1 MQAAGFFQEK
11 SGGFFFGHHCF
22 SKSLQFLQSFS
33 GDPMIDLTQHG
44 KWMQA
49 DTQTPVS
56 LYVSLVGNNP
66 GILLESTEVDGR
78 LGRYSL
84 IGWDFRLILTCS
96 DGNLN
101 VTSEDDRFA
110 PLKAFHGTPFLEGSK
125 ALIRELNIVPAAEL
139 GELPPMTR
147 SLCGYFGYTM
157 GGILEPALAKEL
169 PPAHGEVQCALP
181 GKMLLF
187 DHLYSKCCYLTLTD
201 DLDPGPLAAPP
212 KEKEPVCG
220 EITATPDRETFIN
233 SVKKAKEL
241 ITEGEAIQIV
251 LSSKRQCAF
260 SGSSFTLY
268 RRLRQINPSPYTFYI
283 HFPEITLI
291 GSSPELLVKST
302 NNDLLL
308 RPIAGTR
315 HRGRNEEE
323 DNQLATEMLEDPKE
337 RAEHV
342 MLVDLGRNDLG
353 RIATT
358 GSVTVTRFMDVERFS
373 HVMHLTSTITADLL
387 PEKDGFDVLAA
398 TFPAGTV
405 SGAPKIRAMQII
417 SEMEPLERGPYAGSI
432 GWIGVGSGPVNLDM
446 GLTIRTM
453 WVKDEILAW
462 QTGAGI
468 VFDSDPI
475 KEWEECQNKA
485 KALFAAIETKGGGDD
500 FTHRQF

>member
-1 MQAAGFFQEK
+1 
-11 SGGFFFGHHCF
+11 
-22 SKSLQFLQSFS
+22 
-33 GDPMIDLTQHG
+33 MIDLIQHG

-56 LYVSLVGNNP
+56 LYMRIVGTNP

-84 IGWDFRLILTCS
+84 IGWDFRMTLACREGKLDVKTSDPRLDGLSSMHGMPFLAGIRALTR
-96 DGNLN
+96 NLN
-101 VTSEDDRFA
+101 IIPPED
-110 PLKAFHGTPFLEGSK
+110 
-125 ALIRELNIVPAAEL
+125 L

-147 SLCGYFGYTM
+147 GICGYFAYTM
-157 GGILEPALAKEL
+157 GGIFEPALAPQL
-169 PPAHGEVQCALP
+169 PPEQGESLYALP
-181 GKMLLF
+181 GKILLF
-187 DHLYSKCCYLTLTD
+187 DHLYSRCCYLTITD
-201 DLDPGPLAAPP
+201 DLEPGALSSPPAEEEPL
-212 KEKEPVCG
+212 CG
-220 EITATPDRETFIN
+220 EITATPNRETFIS
-233 SVKKAKEL
+233 SVAKAKEL

-251 LSSKRQCAF
+251 LSSKRQCPF

-283 HFPEITLI
+283 NFPEVTLI
-291 GSSPELLVKST
+291 GSSPELLVKSG
-302 NNDLLL
+302 DDKLLL

-315 HRGRNEEE
+315 HRGATDAE
-323 DNQLATEMLEDPKE
+323 DQALATEMLEDPKE

-358 GSVTVTRFMDVERFS
+358 GSVEVTSFMDVERFS
-373 HVMHLTSTITADLL
+373 HVMHLTSTIHADLL
-387 PEKDGFDVLAA
+387 PEKDGLDVLCA

-417 SEMEPLERGPYAGSI
+417 ADMEPLERGPYAGSI
-432 GWIGVGSGPVNLDM
+432 GWIGLGEGPVNLDM

-453 WVKDEILAW
+453 WVKDGVLNW

-468 VFDSDPI
+468 VFDSDPV

-485 KALFAAIETKGGGDD
+485 KALFAAIQSQGGGDD
-500 FTHRQF
+500 FTHR

>member
-1 MQAAGFFQEK
+1 
-11 SGGFFFGHHCF
+11 
-22 SKSLQFLQSFS
+22 
-33 GDPMIDLTQHG
+33 MINLEQHG
-44 KWMQA
+44 QWMQA

-56 LYVSLVGNNP
+56 LYMSLVGTKP

-84 IGWDFRLILTCS
+84 MGWDFQLLLECAQ
-96 DGNLN
+96 GNLK
-101 VTSEDDRFA
+101 VTALDDRFT
-110 PLKAFHGTPFLEGSK
+110 PLQTLHGAPFLQGIKEVT
-125 ALIRELNIVPAAEL
+125 RQLNIVPPAAL

-147 SLCGYFGYTM
+147 SICGYFGYTM
-157 GGILEPALAKEL
+157 GGIFEPALADRL
-169 PPAHGEVQCALP
+169 PPEQGEALYALP
-181 GKMLLF
+181 GKILLF
-187 DHLYSKCCYLTLTD
+187 DHLYSRCCYLTITND
-201 DLDPGPLAAPP
+201 AKPGPLAAAPV
-212 KEKEPVCG
+212 EEEPVCG
-220 EITATPDRETFIN
+220 EISATPDRETFIDA
-233 SVKKAKEL
+233 VARAKEL
-241 ITEGEAIQIV
+241 ITQGEAIQIV
-251 LSSKRQCAF
+251 LSSKRQCSF
-260 SGSSFTLY
+260 TGSSFTLY

-283 HFPEITLI
+283 HFPEVTLI

-302 NNDLLL
+302 DNQLLL

-315 HRGRNEEE
+315 QRGANDEE
-323 DNQLATEMLEDPKE
+323 DKALATEMIEDPKE

-358 GSVTVTRFMDVERFS
+358 GSVKVTRFMDVERFS
-373 HVMHLTSTITADLL
+373 HVMHLTSTITAELL
-387 PEKDGFDVLAA
+387 PHKDALDVLAA

-417 SEMEPLERGPYAGSI
+417 ADMDPLERGPYAGSI
-432 GWIGVGSGPVNLDM
+432 GWIGVGQGPVNLDM

-453 WVKDEILAW
+453 WVRDGVLTW

-485 KALFAAIETKGGGDD
+485 GALFAAIQTKGGGDD
-500 FTHRQF
+500 FTRG

>member
-1 MQAAGFFQEK
+1 
-11 SGGFFFGHHCF
+11 
-22 SKSLQFLQSFS
+22 
-33 GDPMIDLTQHG
+33 MIDLIQHG

-56 LYVSLVGNNP
+56 LYMRIVGTNP

-84 IGWDFRLILTCS
+84 IGWDFRMTLACREGKLEVTMRDPRLTGLS
-96 DGNLN
+96 
-101 VTSEDDRFA
+101 A
-110 PLKAFHGTPFLEGSK
+110 MHGMPFLAGIR
-125 ALIRELNIVPAAEL
+125 ALTRELNIIPPKDL

-147 SLCGYFGYTM
+147 GICGYFAYTM
-157 GGILEPALAKEL
+157 GGIFEPALAPQL
-169 PPAHGEVQCALP
+169 PPEHGESLYALP
-181 GKMLLF
+181 GKILLF
-187 DHLYSKCCYLTLTD
+187 DHLYSRCCYLTITD
-201 DLDPGPLAAPP
+201 DL
-212 KEKEPVCG
+212 EPRALSSSPAEEEPRCG
-220 EITATPDRETFIN
+220 EITATPDRKTFIH
-233 SVKKAKEL
+233 SVAKAKEM

-251 LSSKRQCAF
+251 LSSKRQCPF

-291 GSSPELLVKST
+291 GSSPELLVKSQ
-302 NNDLLL
+302 DDKLLL

-315 HRGRNEEE
+315 RRGTTDKE
-323 DNQLATEMLEDPKE
+323 DQALATEMLEDPKE

-358 GSVTVTRFMDVERFS
+358 GSVEVTSFMDVERFS
-373 HVMHLTSTITADLL
+373 HVMHLTSTIHADLL
-387 PEKDGFDVLAA
+387 PGKDGLDVLCA

-417 SEMEPLERGPYAGSI
+417 AHMEPLERGPYAGSI
-432 GWIGVGSGPVNLDM
+432 GWIGLGAGPVNLDM

-453 WVKDEILAW
+453 WVKDGILNW

-468 VFDSDPI
+468 VFDSDPV

-485 KALFAAIETKGGGDD
+485 KALFAAIQSQGGGDD
-500 FTHRQF
+500 FTHR

>member
-1 MQAAGFFQEK
+1 
-11 SGGFFFGHHCF
+11 
-22 SKSLQFLQSFS
+22 
-33 GDPMIDLTQHG
+33 MIEIIQHG

-56 LYVSLVGNNP
+56 LYVNLVGNEP

-84 IGWDFRLILTCS
+84 IGWDFRLMLSCT

-101 VTSEDDRFA
+101 VTCEDERFA
-110 PLKAFHGTPFLEGSK
+110 PLQAFHGTPFLQGIK
-125 ALIRELNIVPAAEL
+125 GLTGELNIVPPTEL

-147 SLCGYFGYTM
+147 SICGYFGYTM
-157 GGILEPALAKEL
+157 GGIFEPALADRL
-169 PPAHGEVQCALP
+169 PPEEGEALYALP
-181 GKMLLF
+181 GKILLF
-187 DHLYSKCCYLTLTD
+187 DHLYSRCCYLTITE
-201 DLDPGPLAAPP
+201 DLDPGPLSAAPV
-212 KEKEPVCG
+212 EEEPSCG
-220 EITATPDRETFIN
+220 AITATPDRETFID
-233 SVKKAKEL
+233 SVAKAKEL

-251 LSSKRQCAF
+251 LSSKRHCPF
-260 SGSSFTLY
+260 TGSSFTLY

-283 HFPEITLI
+283 HFPEVTLI

-302 NNDLLL
+302 DNELLL

-315 HRGRNEEE
+315 HRGATDEE
-323 DNQLATEMLEDPKE
+323 DKALAVEMIEDPKE

-358 GSVTVTRFMDVERFS
+358 GSVKVTRFMDVERFS

-417 SEMEPLERGPYAGSI
+417 ADMEPLERGPYAGSI
-432 GWIGVGSGPVNLDM
+432 GWIGVGKGPVNLDM

-453 WVKDEILAW
+453 WVKDGVLTW

-468 VFDSDPI
+468 VFDSDPV

-485 KALFAAIETKGGGDD
+485 GALFAAIETKGGGDD
-500 FTHRQF
+500 FTRG

>member
-1 MQAAGFFQEK
+1 
-11 SGGFFFGHHCF
+11 
-22 SKSLQFLQSFS
+22 
-33 GDPMIDLTQHG
+33 MIDLIQHG

-56 LYVSLVGNNP
+56 LYMRLVGTNP

-84 IGWDFRLILTCS
+84 IGWDFRMTLSCKNGKLDIQTS
-96 DGNLN
+96 DTRLARLN
-101 VTSEDDRFA
+101 
-110 PLKAFHGTPFLEGSK
+110 KMHGTPFLEG
-125 ALIRELNIVPAAEL
+125 IRAVTQELHIVPPKDL

-147 SLCGYFGYTM
+147 GICGYFAYTM
-157 GGILEPALAKEL
+157 GGIFEPALAPQL
-169 PPAHGEVQCALP
+169 PPEQGESLYALP
-181 GKMLLF
+181 GKILLV
-187 DHLYSKCCYLTLTD
+187 DHLYSRCCYLTITD
-201 DLDPGPLAAPP
+201 DLEPGPLVSPTEEA
-212 KEKEPVCG
+212 EPTCG

-233 SVKKAKEL
+233 SVAKAKEL

-283 HFPEITLI
+283 HFPEVTLI
-291 GSSPELLVKST
+291 GSSPELLVKSQ
-302 NNDLLL
+302 DDKLLL

-315 HRGRNEEE
+315 HRGATDQE
-323 DNQLATEMLEDPKE
+323 DQAMATAMLEDPKE

-358 GSVTVTRFMDVERFS
+358 GSVEVTSFMDVERFS
-373 HVMHLTSTITADLL
+373 HVMHLTSTIHADLI
-387 PEKDGFDVLAA
+387 PEKDGLDVLCS

-417 SEMEPLERGPYAGSI
+417 ADMEPLERGPYAGSI
-432 GWIGVGSGPVNLDM
+432 GWIGLGKGPVNLDM

-453 WVKDEILAW
+453 WVKDGVLNW

-468 VFDSDPI
+468 VFDSDPV

-485 KALFAAIETKGGGDD
+485 KALFAAIQTQGGGDD
-500 FTHRQF
+500 FTHR

>member
-1 MQAAGFFQEK
+1 
-11 SGGFFFGHHCF
+11 
-22 SKSLQFLQSFS
+22 
-33 GDPMIDLTQHG
+33 MINLEQHG

-56 LYVSLVGNNP
+56 LYVSLVGNDP

-84 IGWDFRLILTCS
+84 IGWDFRLTLSCIN
-96 DGNLN
+96 GNLD
-101 VTSEDDRFA
+101 VQTEDARFT
-110 PLKAFHGTPFLEGSK
+110 PLQRFNGTPFLEGIK
-125 ALIRELNIVPAAEL
+125 ALTRELDIVSPPEL

-147 SLCGYFGYTM
+147 SLVGYFGYTM
-157 GGILEPALAKEL
+157 GGIFEPALADEL
-169 PPAHGEVQCALP
+169 PPDQGEAIYALP
-181 GKMLLF
+181 GRILLF
-187 DHLYSKCCYLTLTD
+187 DHLYSKCCYLTVTES
-201 DLDPGPLAAPP
+201 LDPGPLKNAPREEAP
-212 KEKEPVCG
+212 ACA

-233 SVKKAKEL
+233 SVTRAREL
-241 ITEGEAIQIV
+241 ISEGEAIQIV
-251 LSSKRQCAF
+251 LSSKRQCRF

-302 NNDLLL
+302 DNELLL

-315 HRGRNEEE
+315 HRGENDEE
-323 DNQLATEMLEDPKE
+323 DKRLATEMLEDPKE

-373 HVMHLTSTITADLL
+373 HVMHLTSTITARLL
-387 PEKDGFDVLAA
+387 PEKDAFDVLAA

-417 SEMEPLERGPYAGSI
+417 AEMEPLERGPYAGAI
-432 GWIGVGSGPVNLDM
+432 GWIGVGRGPVNVDM

-453 WVKDEILAW
+453 WVKDGVLTW

-485 KALFAAIETKGGGDD
+485 KALFAAIQAQGGGDD